1 LEETKQV
8 SEVDILYV
16 RDIQDIVQKVLE
28 NAKQKTATQN
38 DRQQF
43 IRSSSNM
50 VSQKRKNVWM
60 NIPVSF

>member
-1 LEETKQV
+1 MEETKQV

-28 NAKQKTATQN
+28 NAKQKTTTQN

>member
-8 SEVDILYV
+8 SEVDVLYV

>member
-28 NAKQKTATQN
+28 NAKQKTTTQN